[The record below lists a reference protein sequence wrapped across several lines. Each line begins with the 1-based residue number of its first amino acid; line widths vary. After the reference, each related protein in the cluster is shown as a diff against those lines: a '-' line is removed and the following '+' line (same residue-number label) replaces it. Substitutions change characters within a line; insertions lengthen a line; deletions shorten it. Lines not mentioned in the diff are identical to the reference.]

1 MSRETGPSCKTC
13 RRAGEKMFLKG
24 DKCVSDKCVLPRR
37 MEQEGPG
44 RGGQRGRRRGGRKLS
59 AYSVQLREKQRV
71 KSVYGI
77 GETQFHN
84 YFRRAAKEPNTAE
97 ALLNLLEARLDNV
110 VYRLG
115 FAASRSQ
122 ARQLVTHGH
131 ITINGRKTDVASYLV
146 RAGNVVGV
154 KDEKGLKAVRTMLA
168 NRDLPAATWLNL
180 DKDNA
185 RGTVVRLPTRED
197 TQGMT
202 ANMQLIVELYSK

>member
-37 MEQEGPG
+37 MEKEGPG
-44 RGGQRGRRRGGRKLS
+44 RGGQGGRRRGGRKLS

-71 KSVYGI
+71 KSIYGI

-84 YFRRAAKEPNTAE
+84 YFRRAAKERNTAE

-146 RAGNVVGV
+146 RAGNSVGV
-154 KDEKGLKAVRTMLA
+154 KGEKGLKAVRTMLA
-168 NRDLPAATWLNL
+168 NRDLPAAAWLNL

-185 RGTVVRLPTRED
+185 RGTVLRLPTRED